1 MRMILKSL
9 HGENFKGIKSIDIK
23 FGEKKTKIS
32 GQNAVGKTTI
42 FDMFS
47 WLLFNK
53 NSAGEEKFNV
63 RPLDKNNKRID
74 NVEIKVVGVIEVDG
88 KEVELSKV
96 QKQNWVKK
104 RGTDTVTLQ
113 GNVNSFEID
122 GYPKSEAEFKA
133 YVSNLAQSEEM
144 FKMLTN
150 PQYFSS
156 LKWKDQRDILMKL
169 TTEVS
174 DVELAKEMFDE
185 NAYAESLIEE
195 LEKAPS
201 TDDIRAKFQ
210 KALTEWKKKQ
220 AEIPVRIDE
229 AEKSKVDVDV
239 AEQELL
245 KADLERK
252 IEAVDD
258 RMENAGTEIGRLRGK
273 EMQLQFDMSGI
284 MQVMN
289 DELSAKRR
297 GLDSA
302 KDDATR
308 EFNDLHNQIQ
318 SAENQIKANEKTISD
333 TDEERKNLGV
343 EYNAEF
349 SKAFDEMPYLFDE
362 SKWKFDESTTVC
374 SLCGQKLPQDK
385 IESLKADFEQKKAD
399 AKARAE
405 KQLEDA
411 RKAFD
416 DAKGGKLKD
425 LIAKGNT
432 CKAEIERLTKENTKL
447 QEDITALKEQES
459 KALAEQNDYAKQLSE
474 IPAEADY
481 SQNEEYVKLK
491 TEHDKILAD
500 IAKLESEG
508 ADKVVTDLKAE
519 KTNLQAQLD
528 EVNKVIAQAAN
539 NVAIDDRIETLR
551 DEQKEIGQ
559 KVADQEQ
566 MLYLLEEFIRF
577 KLNKVSESINSHFKT
592 VNFKLFEMQLNGGMK
607 DCCEC
612 TVNGVGYSDLNNGH
626 KILAGLDII
635 RSLSE
640 LYGVS
645 VPIFVDNAES
655 LTSNYTS
662 DSQLVLLI
670 AKKPQYMDENGEIHD
685 VDENYDPKIHKL
697 VYDGSLKVEVS

>member
-23 FGEKKTKIS
+23 FGKKKTKIS
-32 GQNAVGKTTI
+32 GQNASGKTTI
-42 FDMFS
+42 FDIFS
-47 WLLFNK
+47 WLFFNK

-63 RPLDKNNKRID
+63 RPLDKDGHQID

-104 RGTDTVTLQ
+104 RGTNTVSLQ
-113 GNVNSFEID
+113 GNPNSYEID

-156 LKWKDQRDILMKL
+156 LKWKEQRDILMKL
-169 TTEVS
+169 VAEVS
-174 DVELAKEMFDE
+174 DVELAQTDDK
-185 NAYAESLIEE
+185 YAPLITE

-201 TDDIRAKFQ
+201 TDDIRAKFS
-210 KALTEWKKKQ
+210 KALSEWKKKQ

-258 RMENAGTEIGRLRGK
+258 RMENAGTEIDRLRGK

-318 SAENQIKANEKTISD
+318 SAENQIETNKQAIVD
-333 TDEERKNLGV
+333 TDAERKKLG
-343 EYNAEF
+343 EQYNAEY
-349 SKAFDEMPYLFDE
+349 ANGFDETPHLFDE
-362 SKWKFDESTTVC
+362 SKWTLDESTMIC
-374 SLCGQKLPQDK
+374 SLCGQKLPADK

-399 AKARAE
+399 AKARAT

-416 DAKGGKLKD
+416 DAKGAKLKG
-425 LIAKGNT
+425 LIDKGNAY
-432 CKAEIERLTKENTKL
+432 KDDIERLTKENAKL
-447 QEDITALKEQES
+447 HEDIVALKEQES
-459 KALAEQNDYAKQLSE
+459 KALAKQNDYAKQLSE

-500 IAKLESEG
+500 IEKLESEG

-519 KTNLQAQLD
+519 KADLQSQLD
-528 EVNKVIAQAAN
+528 EVNKIIAQAAN
-539 NVAIDDRIETLR
+539 NVMIDDRIETLR

-655 LTSNYTS
+655 LNEFNVP
-662 DSQLVLLI
+662 DMDAQLILLSVSED
-670 AKKPQYMDENGEIHD
+670 KQ
-685 VDENYDPKIHKL
+685 
-697 VYDGSLKVEVS
+697 LKVECV

>member
-9 HGENFKGIKSIDIK
+9 HMENFKGIKSLDVNFSNKTSIK
-23 FGEKKTKIS
+23 

-42 FDMFS
+42 FDAFT

-63 RPLDKNNKRID
+63 RPLDKDGHRID
-74 NVEIKVVGVIEVDG
+74 NVEIKVVGVIDVDG

-104 RGTDTVTLQ
+104 RGTNTVSLQ
-113 GNVNSFEID
+113 GNPNSYEID

-133 YVSNLAQSEEM
+133 YISGLAQSEDM

-156 LKWKDQRDILMKL
+156 LKWKEQRDILMKL
-169 TTEVS
+169 VAEVS
-174 DVELAKEMFDE
+174 DVELAQTDAK
-185 NAYAESLIEE
+185 YAPLIDE

-201 TDDIRAKFQ
+201 TDDIRAKFS
-210 KALTEWKKKQ
+210 KALSEWKKKQ

-258 RMENAGTEIGRLRGK
+258 RMENAGTEIDRLRGK

-333 TDEERKNLGV
+333 TDAERKNLGV

-362 SKWKFDESTTVC
+362 SKWTFDESTTVC
-374 SLCGQKLPQDK
+374 SLCGQKFPEDK
-385 IESLKADFEQKKAD
+385 IEQIKADFEQKKAD
-399 AKARAE
+399 AKARAT

-416 DAKGGKLKD
+416 DAKGAKLKG
-425 LIAKGNT
+425 LINKGNA
-432 CKAEIERLTKENTKL
+432 CKDDIERLTKENAKL
-447 QEDITALKEQES
+447 QEDIVELKEQES
-459 KALAEQNDYAKQLSE
+459 KALAKQNDYAKQLSE

-491 TEHDKILAD
+491 AERDKILVD

-508 ADKVVTDLKAE
+508 VDKVVTDLKAE

-577 KLNKVSESINSHFKT
+577 KLDKVSESINSHFKT

-612 TVNGVGYSDLNNGH
+612 TVNGVPYSTLNSGH
-626 KILAGLDII
+626 RIVAGLDII

-645 VPIFVDNAES
+645 VPIFIDNAES
-655 LTSNYTS
+655 LNEFNVP
-662 DSQLVLLI
+662 DMDAQLILLSVTED
-670 AKKPQYMDENGEIHD
+670 KQ
-685 VDENYDPKIHKL
+685 
-697 VYDGSLKVEVS
+697 LKVEGV

>member
-9 HGENFKGIKSIDIK
+9 HMENFKGIKNLYVNFSNKTSIK
-23 FGEKKTKIS
+23 

-42 FDMFS
+42 FEAFT

-53 NSAGEEKFNV
+53 NSAGDEKFNV
-63 RPLDKNNKRID
+63 RPLDKDGHRID

-133 YVSNLAQSEEM
+133 YISGLAQSGEM

-156 LKWKDQRDILMKL
+156 LKWKEQRDILMKL
-169 TTEVS
+169 VEDVS
-174 DVELAKEMFDE
+174 DVELAKTDHKYEP
-185 NAYAESLIEE
+185 LISE
-195 LEKAPS
+195 LAKAPS
-201 TDDIRAKFQ
+201 TDDIRTKFS
-210 KALTEWKKKQ
+210 KALSEWKKKQ

-229 AEKSKVDVDV
+229 AEKSKIDVDV

-252 IEAVDD
+252 IEAIEDLIAKSDVRIDEMRSEEMHCQFEMSAIAQTMNNELSIKKREIEKHKYEHEEKLED
-258 RMENAGTEIGRLRGK
+258 IRFSIENAQNSVDSNKRTISEQTLK
-273 EMQLQFDMSGI
+273 KA
-284 MQVMN
+284 
-289 DELSAKRR
+289 ELSK
-297 GLDSA
+297 
-302 KDDATR
+302 KYKEEKEKKFDD
-308 EFNDLHNQIQ
+308 
-318 SAENQIKANEKTISD
+318 
-333 TDEERKNLGV
+333 
-343 EYNAEF
+343 
-349 SKAFDEMPYLFDE
+349 
-362 SKWKFDESTTVC
+362 SKWVFDESTTVC
-374 SLCGQKLPQDK
+374 SLCGQRLPEDK
-385 IESLKADFEQKKAD
+385 IESLRADFSQRKAD
-399 AKARAE
+399 AIEIFNEEHAKTLAMIVDDGNSCAE
-405 KQLEDA
+405 MIKKMTENSKELENTINTLKLHEAEEIDIINGLDEQISKIPTFA
-411 RKAFD
+411 DYMQNTEYA
-416 DAKGGKLKD
+416 KLKAKQD
-425 LIAKGNT
+425 KLLAGIA
-432 CKAEIERLTKENTKL
+432 EL
-447 QEDITALKEQES
+447 ES
-459 KALAEQNDYAKQLSE
+459 KGE
-474 IPAEADY
+474 
-481 SQNEEYVKLK
+481 
-491 TEHDKILAD
+491 
-500 IAKLESEG
+500 
-508 ADKVVTDLKAE
+508 DKVVEDAKSDEEKLKS
-519 KTNLQAQLD
+519 QID

-539 NVAIDDRIETLR
+539 NVMIDDRIETLR

-640 LYGVS
+640 LCGMS
-645 VPIFVDNAES
+645 VPIFVDNCES
-655 LTSNYTS
+655 VSNGNLPDM
-662 DSQLVLLI
+662 DSQMICLYVSDD
-670 AKKPQYMDENGEIHD
+670 KE
-685 VDENYDPKIHKL
+685 
-697 VYDGSLKVEVS
+697 LKVEVE

>member
-1 MRMILKSL
+1 MRMILKTL
-9 HGENFKGIKSIDIK
+9 YMENFKGIKSLDVNFSNKTSIK
-23 FGEKKTKIS
+23 
-32 GQNAVGKTTI
+32 GQNATGKTTI
-42 FDMFS
+42 FDAFT

-63 RPLDKNNKRID
+63 RPLDKDGNRID
-74 NVEIKVVGVIEVDG
+74 NVEIKVVAVLDVDG
-88 KEVELSKV
+88 KEMELSKI

-104 RGTDTVTLQ
+104 RGTDTVALQ

-122 GYPKSEAEFKA
+122 GYPKSEADFKA
-133 YVSNLAQSEEM
+133 YVSGLAQSEEM

-174 DVELAKEMFDE
+174 DVELAKTD
-185 NAYAESLIEE
+185 AKYAPLIGE

-201 TDDIRAKFQ
+201 TDDIRAKFS
-210 KALTEWKKKQ
+210 KALSEWKKKQ

-333 TDEERKNLGV
+333 TDAERKNLGV

-362 SKWKFDESTTVC
+362 SKWKFDESTTTVC

-385 IESLKADFEQKKAD
+385 IESLKADFEQKKVD
-399 AKARAE
+399 AKARAT

-416 DAKGGKLKD
+416 DAKGAKLKG
-425 LIAKGNT
+425 LINKGNA
-432 CKAEIERLTKENTKL
+432 CKADIERLNKENAKS
-447 QEDITALKEQES
+447 QEDIAELKEQES
-459 KALAEQNDYAKQLSE
+459 KALAKQNDYAKQLSE
-474 IPAEADY
+474 IPSEADY

-519 KTNLQAQLD
+519 KADLQSQLD
-528 EVNKVIAQAAN
+528 EVNKIIAKASMNVEIDERIAQLQ
-539 NVAIDDRIETLR
+539 T
-551 DEQKEIGQ
+551 EQKEIGQ

-566 MLYLLEEFIRF
+566 MLYLLESFIRY
-577 KLNKVSESINSHFKT
+577 KLDRVSESINSHFKT
-592 VNFKLFEMQLNGGMK
+592 VNFKLFETQLNGGLK

-612 TVNGVGYSDLNNGH
+612 TVNGVPYSTLNSGH
-626 KILAGLDII
+626 RIVAGLDII

-655 LTSNYTS
+655 LNEFNVP
-662 DSQLVLLI
+662 DMDAQLILLSVSED
-670 AKKPQYMDENGEIHD
+670 KQ
-685 VDENYDPKIHKL
+685 
-697 VYDGSLKVEVS
+697 LKVEGV

>member
-9 HGENFKGIKSIDIK
+9 HMENFKGIKSLDVNFSNKTSIK
-23 FGEKKTKIS
+23 

-42 FDMFS
+42 FDAFT

-63 RPLDKNNKRID
+63 RPLDKDGHRID
-74 NVEIKVVGVIEVDG
+74 NVEIKVVGVIDVDG

-104 RGTDTVTLQ
+104 RGTNTVSLQ
-113 GNVNSFEID
+113 GNPNSYEID

-133 YVSNLAQSEEM
+133 YISGLAQSEEM

-169 TTEVS
+169 VAEVS
-174 DVELAKEMFDE
+174 DVELAQTDSK
-185 NAYAESLIEE
+185 YAPLITE

-201 TDDIRAKFQ
+201 TDDIRAKFS
-210 KALTEWKKKQ
+210 KALSEWKKKQ

-252 IEAVDD
+252 IEALEDL
-258 RMENAGTEIGRLRGK
+258 IGKSSDARID
-273 EMQLQFDMSGI
+273 EMRSEEMHCQFEMSAI
-284 MQVMN
+284 MQTMN
-289 DELSAKRR
+289 NELSSKKR
-297 GLDSA
+297 
-302 KDDATR
+302 
-308 EFNDLHNQIQ
+308 EI
-318 SAENQIKANEKTISD
+318 ENHKYD
-333 TDEERKNLGV
+333 HERKLEDVRSSIRKAQDSIESNKKSISEHTLKK
-343 EYNAEF
+343 AELA
-349 SKAFDEMPYLFDE
+349 KKYKEEKEKKFDD
-362 SKWKFDESTTVC
+362 SKWVFDESTTVC
-374 SLCGQKLPQDK
+374 SLCGQRLPEDK
-385 IESLKADFEQKKAD
+385 IESLRADFSQRKVDAIEAFNEEHAKTLAMIVDDGNACAEMIKKLTENNKELENTINTLKLHEAEEIEIIKGFDEQISKIPACAD
-399 AKARAE
+399 YMQNAE
-405 KQLEDA
+405 YS
-411 RKAFD
+411 
-416 DAKGGKLKD
+416 KLK
-425 LIAKGNT
+425 
-432 CKAEIERLTKENTKL
+432 
-447 QEDITALKEQES
+447 
-459 KALAEQNDYAKQLSE
+459 AKQ
-474 IPAEADY
+474 D
-481 SQNEEYVKLK
+481 KL
-491 TEHDKILAD
+491 LAD
-500 IAKLESEG
+500 IAELESKG
-508 ADKVVTDLKAE
+508 TDKVVDDAKADKAKLKS
-519 KTNLQAQLD
+519 QLD

-539 NVAIDDRIETLR
+539 NVMIDDRIETLR

-612 TVNGVGYSDLNNGH
+612 TVNGVPYSTLNSGH
-626 KILAGLDII
+626 RIVAGLDII

-645 VPIFVDNAES
+645 VPIFVDNCES
-655 LTSNYTS
+655 VSNGNLPDM
-662 DSQLVLLI
+662 DSQMICLYVSEDKELV
-670 AKKPQYMDENGEIHD
+670 
-685 VDENYDPKIHKL
+685 
-697 VYDGSLKVEVS
+697 VSNE

>member
-1 MRMILKSL
+1 MKLKIRSL
-9 HGENFKGIKSIDIK
+9 HMENFKGIKSLDVNFSNKTSIK
-23 FGEKKTKIS
+23 
-32 GQNAVGKTTI
+32 GQNAAGKTTI
-42 FDMFS
+42 FDAFT

-63 RPLDKNNKRID
+63 RPLDKDGNRID
-74 NVEIKVVGVIEVDG
+74 NVEIKVVGVIDVDG

-122 GYPKSEAEFKA
+122 GYPKSEADFKA
-133 YVSNLAQSEEM
+133 YVSCLAQSEEM

-201 TDDIRAKFQ
+201 TDDIRAKFS
-210 KALTEWKKKQ
+210 KALSEWKKKQ

-229 AEKSKVDVDV
+229 AEKSKIDVDV
-239 AEQELL
+239 AEQELA
-245 KADLERK
+245 KVDLVRRIAECDK
-252 IEAVDD
+252 K
-258 RMENAGTEIGRLRGK
+258 MENAGSALGDLRSK
-273 EMQLQFDMSGI
+273 EMQLQFDMSG
-284 MQVMN
+284 MEQTMN
-289 DELSAKRR
+289 RELSNKR
-297 GLDSA
+297 SIM
-302 KDDATR
+302 DAELRDCKNELEHFAVTISLK
-308 EFNDLHNQIQ
+308 EKQI
-318 SAENQIKANEKTISD
+318 SDNEKTI
-333 TDEERKNLGV
+333 TDADAERKKLG
-343 EYNAEF
+343 EQYNSEKA
-349 SKAFDEMPYLFDE
+349 KAFDETPYLFDE
-362 SKWKFDESTTVC
+362 SKWIFDESTTVC
-374 SLCGQKLPQDK
+374 SLCGQKLPADK
-385 IESLKADFEQKKAD
+385 IEQLKADFEERKTKAKAD
-399 AKARAE
+399 AKRKLNDSKSDFITQKE
-405 KQLEDA
+405 SNLEEI
-411 RKAFD
+411 KAYGF
-416 DAKGGKLKD
+416 AKKN
-425 LIAKGNT
+425 LI
-432 CKAEIERLTKENTKL
+432 EELTKKNADLQMEIDSLKKQEQGTITNKEELCKL
-447 QEDITALKEQES
+447 
-459 KALAEQNDYAKQLSE
+459 LSE
-474 IPAEADY
+474 IPEEADY
-481 SQNEEYVKLK
+481 LQNEEYAKLK
-491 TEHDKILAD
+491 ARHNEVLAE
-500 IAKLESEG
+500 IEKLESNG
-508 ADKVVTDLKAE
+508 ADQILNDLKAE
-519 KTNLQAQLD
+519 KSDLQSQLD

-577 KLNKVSESINSHFKT
+577 KLDKVSESINSHFKT

-612 TVNGVGYSDLNNGH
+612 TVNGVPYSALNSGH
-626 KILAGLDII
+626 RIVAGLDII

-655 LTSNYTS
+655 LNEFNVP
-662 DSQLVLLI
+662 DMDAQLILLSVS
-670 AKKPQYMDENGEIHD
+670 ADKQ
-685 VDENYDPKIHKL
+685 
-697 VYDGSLKVEVS
+697 LKVDGV

>member
-9 HGENFKGIKSIDIK
+9 HMENFKGIKSLDVNFSNKTSIK
-23 FGEKKTKIS
+23 

-42 FDMFS
+42 FDAFT

-53 NSAGEEKFNV
+53 NSAGEEKFNI
-63 RPLDKNNKRID
+63 RPLDKDNKRID

-133 YVSNLAQSEEM
+133 YISGLAQSEEM

-169 TTEVS
+169 VEDVS
-174 DVELAKEMFDE
+174 DVELAKTDSKYEPLI
-185 NAYAESLIEE
+185 AELA
-195 LEKAPS
+195 KAPS
-201 TDDIRAKFQ
+201 TDDIRTKFS
-210 KALTEWKKKQ
+210 KALSEWKKKQ

-252 IEAVDD
+252 IEALEDLMAKSDVRID
-258 RMENAGTEIGRLRGK
+258 
-273 EMQLQFDMSGI
+273 EMRSEEMHCQFEMSAI
-284 MQVMN
+284 AQTMN
-289 DELSAKRR
+289 NELSSKKR
-297 GLDSA
+297 
-302 KDDATR
+302 
-308 EFNDLHNQIQ
+308 EI
-318 SAENQIKANEKTISD
+318 ENHKYD
-333 TDEERKNLGV
+333 HERKL
-343 EYNAEF
+343 EDIRSSIRKAHDSIESSKKSISEQTLRKAELA
-349 SKAFDEMPYLFDE
+349 KKYKEEKEKKFDD
-362 SKWKFDESTTVC
+362 SKWVFDESTTVC
-374 SLCGQKLPQDK
+374 SLCGQRLPEDK
-385 IESLKADFEQKKAD
+385 IESLRADFSQRKAD
-399 AKARAE
+399 AIEAFNEEHAKTLAMIIDDGNACAE
-405 KQLEDA
+405 MIKKLTENSKELENTINTLKLHEA
-411 RKAFD
+411 EEIEIIKGFD
-416 DAKGGKLKD
+416 EQISKIPEFADYMQNSEYSKLK
-425 LIAKGNT
+425 
-432 CKAEIERLTKENTKL
+432 
-447 QEDITALKEQES
+447 
-459 KALAEQNDYAKQLSE
+459 AKQ
-474 IPAEADY
+474 D
-481 SQNEEYVKLK
+481 KL
-491 TEHDKILAD
+491 LAD
-500 IAKLESEG
+500 IAELESKG
-508 ADKVVTDLKAE
+508 ADKVVEDAKADKAKLKS
-519 KTNLQAQLD
+519 QLD

-539 NVAIDDRIETLR
+539 NVMIDDRIETLR

-592 VNFKLFEMQLNGGMK
+592 VNFKLWEMQLNGGMK

-640 LYGVS
+640 LYGMS
-645 VPIFVDNAES
+645 VPIFVDNCES
-655 LTSNYTS
+655 VSNGNLPDM
-662 DSQLVLLI
+662 DSQMICLYVSEDKELV
-670 AKKPQYMDENGEIHD
+670 
-685 VDENYDPKIHKL
+685 
-697 VYDGSLKVEVS
+697 VSNE

>member
-9 HGENFKGIKSIDIK
+9 HMENFKGIKSLDVNFSNKTSIK
-23 FGEKKTKIS
+23 
-32 GQNAVGKTTI
+32 GQNAAGKTTI
-42 FDMFS
+42 FDAFT

-63 RPLDKNNKRID
+63 RPLDKDGNRID
-74 NVEIKVVGVIEVDG
+74 NVEIKVVAVLDVDG

-104 RGTDTVTLQ
+104 RGTNTVSLQ
-113 GNVNSFEID
+113 GNPNSYEID

-133 YVSNLAQSEEM
+133 YISGLGQGEEM

-169 TTEVS
+169 TKEVS
-174 DVELAKEMFDE
+174 DVELAQTDVK
-185 NAYAESLIEE
+185 YAPLIAE

-201 TDDIRAKFQ
+201 TDDIRAKFS
-210 KALTEWKKKQ
+210 KALSEWKKKQ

-252 IEAVDD
+252 IEALEDL
-258 RMENAGTEIGRLRGK
+258 IGKSDARID
-273 EMQLQFDMSGI
+273 EMRSEEMHCQFEMSAI
-284 MQVMN
+284 AQTMN
-289 DELSAKRR
+289 NELSSKKR
-297 GLDSA
+297 
-302 KDDATR
+302 
-308 EFNDLHNQIQ
+308 EI
-318 SAENQIKANEKTISD
+318 ENQKYD
-333 TDEERKNLGV
+333 HERKLEDVRSSIRKAQDSIESNKKSISEQTLKKADLV
-343 EYNAEF
+343 KKYNEEVV
-349 SKAFDEMPYLFDE
+349 KKFDD
-362 SKWKFDESTTVC
+362 SKWVFDESTTVC
-374 SLCGQKLPQDK
+374 SLCGQRLPEDK
-385 IESLKADFEQKKAD
+385 IESLRADFSQRKAD
-399 AKARAE
+399 AIEIFNEEHAKTLAMIVDDGNACAE
-405 KQLEDA
+405 MIKDLTKNNKELENKINTLKLNEAEEIDII
-411 RKAFD
+411 KGFD
-416 DAKGGKLKD
+416 EQIPKIPSCADYFMQNVEYAKLK
-425 LIAKGNT
+425 AKRDEL
-432 CKAEIERLTKENTKL
+432 C
-447 QEDITALKEQES
+447 
-459 KALAEQNDYAKQLSE
+459 
-474 IPAEADY
+474 
-481 SQNEEYVKLK
+481 
-491 TEHDKILAD
+491 AD
-500 IAKLESEG
+500 IAELESKG
-508 ADKVVTDLKAE
+508 ADKVTDYAKADKEKLKS
-519 KTNLQAQLD
+519 QLD

-539 NVAIDDRIETLR
+539 NVMIDDRIETLR

-612 TVNGVGYSDLNNGH
+612 TVNGVPYSTLNSGH
-626 KILAGLDII
+626 RIVAGLDII

-655 LTSNYTS
+655 LNEFNVPDMDT
-662 DSQLVLLI
+662 QLILLTVSED
-670 AKKPQYMDENGEIHD
+670 KQ
-685 VDENYDPKIHKL
+685 
-697 VYDGSLKVEVS
+697 LKVEGV

>member
-9 HGENFKGIKSIDIK
+9 HMENFKGIKRLDVNFSNKTSIK
-23 FGEKKTKIS
+23 

-42 FDMFS
+42 FDAFT

-63 RPLDKNNKRID
+63 RPLDKDGKRID
-74 NVEIKVVGVIEVDG
+74 NVEIKVVAVLDVDG

-104 RGTDTVTLQ
+104 RGTNTVSLQ
-113 GNVNSFEID
+113 GNPNSYEID

-133 YVSNLAQSEEM
+133 YISGLAQSEEM

-169 TTEVS
+169 VAEVS
-174 DVELAKEMFDE
+174 DVELAQTDAK
-185 NAYAESLIEE
+185 YAPLIDE

-201 TDDIRAKFQ
+201 TDDIRTKFQ

-220 AEIPVRIDE
+220 SEIPVRIDE
-229 AEKSKVDVDV
+229 AEKSKIDVDV
-239 AEQELL
+239 AEQELA
-245 KADLERK
+245 KADLTRRIAECDKK
-252 IEAVDD
+252 I
-258 RMENAGTEIGRLRGK
+258 ENAGSTLGDLRSK

-284 MQVMN
+284 AQTMN
-289 DELSAKRR
+289 RELSNRR
-297 GLDSA
+297 SNI
-302 KDDATR
+302 DA
-308 EFNDLHNQIQ
+308 DLCGCKNEMDHF
-318 SAENQIKANEKTISD
+318 KATISLKEKQIAD
-333 TDEERKNLGV
+333 NAKAIADADAERKKLG
-343 EYNAEF
+343 EQYNSEKA
-349 SKAFDEMPYLFDE
+349 KAFDETPYLFDE
-362 SKWKFDESTTVC
+362 SKWVFDENSTVC
-374 SLCGQKLPQDK
+374 SLCGRKLPADK
-385 IESLKADFEQKKAD
+385 IEQLKTDFEERKTKAKAD
-399 AKARAE
+399 AKRKLNDSKSDFITQKESNLEEIKAYGFAKKNLIE
-405 KQLEDA
+405 ELTKKNADLNTEIDALKKQEQDA
-411 RKAFD
+411 
-416 DAKGGKLKD
+416 
-425 LIAKGNT
+425 IAK
-432 CKAEIERLTKENTKL
+432 KEEL
-447 QEDITALKEQES
+447 S
-459 KALAEQNDYAKQLSE
+459 KQLSE
-474 IPAEADY
+474 IPSEADY

-491 TEHDKILAD
+491 AEHDKILAD

-519 KTNLQAQLD
+519 KADLQAQLD

-539 NVAIDDRIETLR
+539 NVAIDDRIETFR

-577 KLNKVSESINSHFKT
+577 KLNKVYESINSHFKT

-612 TVNGVGYSDLNNGH
+612 TVNGVPYSTLNSGH
-626 KILAGLDII
+626 RIVAGLDII

-655 LTSNYTS
+655 LNEFNVP
-662 DSQLVLLI
+662 DMDAQLILLSVSE
-670 AKKPQYMDENGEIHD
+670 DEQ
-685 VDENYDPKIHKL
+685 
-697 VYDGSLKVEVS
+697 LKVEAM